1 LHHQAQGLVNRG
13 VGVPGPE
20 LGLAAPGGGSPSP
33 SFAAAAALVLAFG
46 VAAAGHAGEPSPRS
60 VVPRTA
66 RGASRKLPPLGPGGR
81 DKGGASDVSILDGAA
96 ISARMHQARG
106 RGLFVH
112 VWASWC
118 GPCIEELSTID
129 LFARATRARGG
140 TFLSISLD
148 DVRRADRVAEVLH
161 QRAPSLTRIVARFDD
176 PDGFMA
182 LFSHEWE
189 GAIPAL
195 FAYDAGGRLVA
206 SLLGE
211 ADVEDLDRLLEDLTA
226 PVAAP
231 RPPMGPTPGAGRRP

>member
-1 LHHQAQGLVNRG
+1 VSGGA
-13 VGVPGPE
+13 GVPGLE
-20 LGLAAPGGGSPSP
+20 LTPGAPVGGLPSP
-33 SFAAAAALVLAFG
+33 SFAAAAALVVAFG
-46 VAAAGHAGEPSPRS
+46 MAAAAHAGEWAPRPP
-60 VVPRTA
+60 VPRAA
-66 RGASRKLPPLGPGGR
+66 RAAPRKLTPAGPGR
-81 DKGGASDVSILDGAA
+81 SDNAGAPEVSILDGAA
-96 ISARMHQARG
+96 IGARMRQARG

-118 GPCIEELSTID
+118 GPCLEELPTID
-129 LFARATRARGG
+129 LFARAARARGG

-148 DVRRADRVAEVLH
+148 DVRRAAHVAEVLH
-161 QRAPSLTRIVARFDD
+161 QRAPNLTRIVARFDD

-182 LFSHEWE
+182 LFSREWQ

-195 FAYDAGGRLVA
+195 FAYDADGRLVA

-231 RPPMGPTPGAGRRP
+231 RPPMGPGPGARDRP

>member
-1 LHHQAQGLVNRG
+1 VSRG
-13 VGVPGPE
+13 AGVAGRELTPG
-20 LGLAAPGGGSPSP
+20 APVRGGPSP
-33 SFAAAAALVLAFG
+33 SLAAAAALVMAFG
-46 VAAAGHAGEPSPRS
+46 MVAAAHAGESASRPP
-60 VVPRTA
+60 VPRAA
-66 RGASRKLPPLGPGGR
+66 RAAPRKLAPAGSGR
-81 DKGGASDVSILDGAA
+81 SANVAVPEVSILDGAA
-96 ISARMHQARG
+96 IGARLRQARG

-118 GPCIEELSTID
+118 GPCLEELPTID
-129 LFARATRARGG
+129 LFARAARARGG

-148 DVRRADRVAEVLH
+148 DVRRAGHVADVLH

-176 PDGFMA
+176 PDRFMA
-182 LFSHEWE
+182 LFSHEWQ

-195 FAYDAGGRLVA
+195 FAYDADGRLVA

-231 RPPMGPTPGAGRRP
+231 RPPMGPGPRARARP